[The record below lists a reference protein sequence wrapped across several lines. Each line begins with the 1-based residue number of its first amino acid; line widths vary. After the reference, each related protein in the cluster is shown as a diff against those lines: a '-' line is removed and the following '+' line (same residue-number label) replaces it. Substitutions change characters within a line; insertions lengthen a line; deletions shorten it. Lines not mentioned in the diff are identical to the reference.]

1 MAEVNGPASDTR
13 EQRFSNKGELN
24 ELHKQLSKQRE
35 REIQTAI
42 AAGLV
47 DDPTVRRTLDNAI
60 AIVGT
65 CEDFCSQFEKVERH
79 LRNEVKRP
87 EMIPGTDEPDYARMV
102 KAFARPNDSN
112 NVKLPS
118 EIRPPPVLQAIL
130 AQASS
135 WIGVQEFIFDRTRA
149 IRQDFTI
156 QGGRSLI
163 AVECHERIARFLI
176 LSLHESKSEEGQE
189 DQEWEAELRAA
200 HSFTLDIEQLNKT
213 LTTLM
218 QYYDD
223 FRPEGVS
230 FPNEPEFR
238 AYRLLLQLRDA
249 DVARRTQSIPS
260 ALLASPYTQSALN
273 LRNLAQHPSSI
284 KTSHP
289 GPRAT
294 AYAFT
299 RVLKEMR
306 SDRVTFLMAC
316 LMETHFNGLRKECL
330 RAMAASYIS
339 KTVPMEKVTRILGF
353 ESDERAEDFVRDCG
367 LTLEESISGQGSE
380 ASRISSAVINR
391 NERNNFSDAAPRES
405 KTQSALL
412 IAKRGLYTWTDLL
425 DGLTPPPNLSKPVSS
440 TAFPT
445 LSVQSIP
452 ATRLSSKAPSVSIAS
467 SIPISQTSAFSGF
480 GQSNTSGF
488 GTQLSSGPAQAPK
501 YPFGAAPSTSGSAF
515 GASAFG
521 SGGYGVFNGPTEVK
535 PSNFGSSAVGAQTLP
550 PKPPPAVP
558 QQPPS
563 SSSGLLIPSQK
574 LNLFSSNPFA
584 FSSAASK
591 MPVPSIQPPP
601 LPQPGLSP
609 FAKPFV
615 PSFAAPPSAKQQLV
629 IPTVHSAHQ
638 LPSAPITSSSSLSSP
653 SRKPSVPVAHKPSLP
668 PQPASPPISSP
679 RTVSRLQEARDTA
692 VMSTTIDSMVR
703 AIAQFKMA
711 EVIADEWSR
720 RRQIRPLVR
729 IWKWKALQ
737 NRERGRAEEEKLRKI
752 EEERAARWGKLM
764 GVLGTSRTTTDK
776 PMVTAKGKGKGKA
789 VESRRQEPLTGEGM
803 LEAVQSALSER
814 DLMWEKGVFLEAV
827 NFRVR
832 RMVAAMREQVPS
844 DWTVWLTRCEDE
856 LSTWQWLRIKF
867 GVEDGIKGDLI
878 ALPVGAGIAQQDGP
892 SYPGLIVFEVPP
904 RLSTLTGRSSEA
916 VWSASMRSL
925 SGVLAA
931 LPKNRPYHPSLI
943 ALYWGAGSSS
953 LESQRS
959 SVLNH
964 FRNYLHTSHAG
975 LVLDV
980 RVVVFEGSTGH
991 QQAFDRAV
999 DSIALDVSGTLI
1011 NRTPLEDVVSAFAV
1025 AWERALM
1032 EGLAI
1037 CENVHLDRPSATW
1050 QALSGLFALLVDSL
1064 NEMQN
1069 RVSELADIITE
1080 ESLPPFSG
1088 AGLTDET
1095 SFTAYLIQYLGTQ
1108 SLAENAIL
1116 AGLRSELI
1124 HLQKRKQALPIQPTV
1139 EQIAWQLTCRL
1150 ASLANEVTGN
1160 TWKASLSDFEERNLR
1175 QLGDLRQSFPL
1186 KMASSSESHDHA
1198 MLKHQAAPAIKKKRP
1213 RNPSGDREQIS
1224 GLEKRSRSVVSEDD
1238 KPQAPRQAF
1247 VELQSQELA
1256 NELLD
1261 LEKLLAQSEAML
1273 AA

>member
-118 EIRPPPVLQAIL
+118 EIRPPPRTVDYLFHQVL

-563 SSSGLLIPSQK
+563 SS
-574 LNLFSSNPFA
+574 
-584 FSSAASK
+584 
-591 MPVPSIQPPP
+591 
-601 LPQPGLSP
+601 
-609 FAKPFV
+609 
-615 PSFAAPPSAKQQLV
+615 
-629 IPTVHSAHQ
+629 
-638 LPSAPITSSSSLSSP
+638 
-653 SRKPSVPVAHKPSLP
+653 
-668 PQPASPPISSP
+668 
-679 RTVSRLQEARDTA
+679 
-692 VMSTTIDSMVR
+692 MVR

-943 ALYWGAGSSS
+943 LLYWGAGSSS

-1064 NEMQN
+1064 NGMQD

-1088 AGLTDET
+1088 AGLTDEA

-1116 AGLRSELI
+1116 AGLRSELV
-1124 HLQKRKQALPIQPTV
+1124 HLQKRKQALPIQPIV

-1175 QLGDLRQSFPL
+1175 QLGDLRESFLL
-1186 KMASSSESHDHA
+1186 KMASSSENHDHA